1 VNGNGKIFKSFDI
14 FYHSIF
20 FLQFHSFI
28 LTLFWIGLDD
38 LFWLLRYGDVMK
50 ISSGQLMLDLKNR
63 IQLYLFKIIEGLTT
77 KFETETNV

>member
-1 VNGNGKIFKSFDI
+1 
-14 FYHSIF
+14 
-20 FLQFHSFI
+20 
-28 LTLFWIGLDD
+28 
-38 LFWLLRYGDVMK
+38 MK